1 MRNDFDI
8 DYARDALQH
17 LDPGCDRLTWHAI
30 GRSAIA
36 AGLTMDDI
44 DGWSSTAGN
53 YAGTKDV
60 HASFRTIKR
69 EGGTGPGTLFRM
81 ALDAG
86 WEPKPKVQRAIK
98 TTPEPRQVTEPALDR
113 HVKHQRLSDWGH
125 ALWRNCQPLGD
136 VALSYLRARHC
147 QVPPAHGDLRWHP
160 DLKHP
165 SGYVGPALVALITT
179 IEGNE
184 PLSLHRTWITP
195 ASKAD
200 LSTPRLPLWNHST
213 KNGVIRLWPDDEV
226 NAVLGIAEGIETAL
240 SLAWALTPVW
250 ATIDAGHMAQFPLLA
265 GIGTLVIA
273 QDQDPAGMSAAAICA
288 RRWAEADKE
297 VLVTRQAANDLNDVL
312 QEVSA

>member
-1 MRNDFDI
+1 MRSDFDLE
-8 DYARDALQH
+8 DAHDALQV
-17 LDPGCDRLTWHAI
+17 LDSGCDRLTWHTI
-30 GRSAIA
+30 GRASIA
-36 AGLTMDDI
+36 AGLSIEDI
-44 DGWSSTAGN
+44 DAWSATAGN

-60 HASFRTIKR
+60 HAAFRTIKR

-86 WEPKPKVQRAIK
+86 WVPTPKAPRSSDPAPVTKMVVDKV
-98 TTPEPRQVTEPALDR
+98 PEPHVT
-113 HVKHQRLSDWGH
+113 HQRLSEWGLD
-125 ALWRNCQPLGD
+125 LWRSCRPLSG

-160 DLKHP
+160 ALKHP

-179 IEGNE
+179 IHANE
-184 PLSLHRTWITP
+184 SLSLHRTWITP
-195 ASKAD
+195 AGKAELD
-200 LSTPRLPLWNHST
+200 TPRLPLWNHST

-226 NAVLGIAEGIETAL
+226 SAVLGFAEGIETAL

-250 ATIDAGHMAQFPLLA
+250 ATIDAGHMAQFPVLG

-297 VLVTRQAANDLNDVL
+297 VFVTRQAANDLNDVL
-312 QEVSA
+312 HEVSA